1 MPIPREIRGQKYIC
15 LFTFRKSG
23 AAVPTPVW
31 FGEEDDKLYVKTRN
45 DSGKYKR
52 IRNNPQVRVAP
63 CTIRGKIIGPEFAAT
78 ARILPKEDWP
88 RAQALIERKYWLA
101 RIFSF
106 LKNEKN
112 VYIEIAD
119 FNPRP

>member
-1 MPIPREIRGQKYIC
+1 MPIPREIRGQKYIS

-63 CTIRGKIIGPEFAAT
+63 CTIQGKIIGPEFVAT

-106 LKNEKN
+106 LKNKKN

-119 FNPRP
+119 FNPCP